1 VPTPFGEVW
10 LDLRPGGIVPSALAT
25 VPPTGVYQ
33 TSSPLNR
40 GWALGTSSMWQAVL
54 IEPSGLRMT
63 MPAVPVMA
71 LY

>member
-1 VPTPFGEVW
+1 VP
-10 LDLRPGGIVPSALAT
+10 IALAT
-25 VPPTGVYQ
+25 VPPTGVFQ

-40 GWALGTSSMWQAVL
+40 GWPLGTSSMWQAVL
-54 IEPSGLRMT
+54 IDPSGLRMT